1 MILTC
6 PSCDTQYVVKDGAIP
21 QQGRQVRCAACGH
34 SWRQEPDPV
43 SDQVDQADVIE
54 EAPVAADPV
63 SAEPVASDPVAE
75 EASAEAGYSEAA
87 GSEETQPAA
96 VDDSFSESDF
106 TFTPD
111 DEPLVGTSELSPPPA
126 EAEVPPIAET
136 APSGRLEW
144 AGDDEFSP
152 FAEREPVERTGRNRV
167 GLILGAVVVI
177 AAIAVAFWL
186 LAPSE
191 WRERLGL
198 AAASETPL
206 QLMFEHSDRQQLA
219 SGNELLTISG
229 RVINPTSK
237 AQAVP
242 PIRAE
247 LKSSTGKLV
256 YSWVIPPPAR
266 SLPPGGSARFNSA
279 ELNVPPGA
287 EDLTISLGQ
296 PKV

>member
-6 PSCDTQYVVKDGAIP
+6 PSCGTQYVVKDGAIP
-21 QQGRQVRCAACGH
+21 QQGRQVRCAHCSH
-34 SWRQEPDPV
+34 SWRQEPD
-43 SDQVDQADVIE
+43 
-54 EAPVAADPV
+54 EASQQREQIDSNEGGPAV
-63 SAEPVASDPVAE
+63 SDPVAE
-75 EASAEAGYSEAA
+75 EAVAEAGYVEEAA
-87 GSEETQPAA
+87 TEPVEQAPAA
-96 VDDSFSESDF
+96 EPDTGYRESDF

-111 DEPLVGTSELSPPPA
+111 DEPLVGTSDPSPIPP
-126 EAEVPPIAET
+126 EAEVPAMAEA

-152 FAEREPVERTGRNRV
+152 FAEREPVERTGRKRF
-167 GLILGAVVVI
+167 GLIVVALALI
-177 AAIAVAFWL
+177 AAIAIAFWL

-191 WRERLGL
+191 WRSRLGI
-198 AAASETPL
+198 ASAGETELKLLL
-206 QLMFEHSDRQQLA
+206 QHTDRQQLA

-256 YSWVIPPPAR
+256 YSWIIPPPAR
-266 SLPPGGSARFNSA
+266 NLPPGGSARFNSA

-287 EDLTISLGQ
+287 EDLTISIGD
-296 PKV
+296 PKA

>member
-6 PSCDTQYVVKDGAIP
+6 PSCGTQYVVKDGAIP
-21 QQGRQVRCAACGH
+21 QQGRQVRCAHCSH
-34 SWRQEPDPV
+34 SWRQEPDAAPQQ
-43 SDQVDQADVIE
+43 SEQIDSIE
-54 EAPVAADPV
+54 GDPAV
-63 SAEPVASDPVAE
+63 SDPVAE
-75 EASAEAGYSEAA
+75 EAVAEAGYVEEAA
-87 GSEETQPAA
+87 TDTVEQAPAA
-96 VDDSFSESDF
+96 EPDTGYRESDF

-111 DEPLVGTSELSPPPA
+111 DEPLVGTSDPSPIPP
-126 EAEVPPIAET
+126 EAEVPAMAEA

-152 FAEREPVERTGRNRV
+152 FAEREPVERTGRKRF
-167 GLILGAVVVI
+167 GLIVVALALI
-177 AAIAVAFWL
+177 AAIAIAFWL

-191 WRERLGL
+191 WRSRLGI
-198 AAASETPL
+198 ASAGETELKLLL
-206 QLMFEHSDRQQLA
+206 QHTDRQQLA

-256 YSWVIPPPAR
+256 YSWIIPPPAR
-266 SLPPGGSARFNSA
+266 NLPPGGSARFNSA

-287 EDLTISLGQ
+287 EDLTISIGD
-296 PKV
+296 PKA

>member
-6 PSCDTQYVVKDGAIP
+6 PSCGTQYVVKDGAIP
-21 QQGRQVRCAACGH
+21 QQGRQVRCAHCSH
-34 SWRQEPDPV
+34 SWRQEPDASTEQSEQLQQTGP
-43 SDQVDQADVIE
+43 IE
-54 EAPVAADPV
+54 DTP
-63 SAEPVASDPVAE
+63 SASDAVAE
-75 EASAEAGYSEAA
+75 EAVAEAGYVQAVAVDSV
-87 GSEETQPAA
+87 EEIPAA
-96 VDDSFSESDF
+96 EPEATYRESDF

-111 DEPLVGTSELSPPPA
+111 DEPLVGTSDASPIPP
-126 EAEVPPIAET
+126 EAEVPAMAEA

-152 FAEREPVERTGRNRV
+152 FAEREPAERTGRKRF
-167 GLILGAVVVI
+167 GLIALALVLI

-186 LAPSE
+186 LAPAE
-191 WRERLGL
+191 WRSRLGI
-198 AAASETPL
+198 ASAGETELKLLL
-206 QLMFEHSDRQQLA
+206 QHTDRQQLA

-266 SLPPGGSARFNSA
+266 NLPPGGSARFNSA

-287 EDLTISLGQ
+287 EDLTISIGD
-296 PKV
+296 PKA